1 MELLERAVETA
12 RAEQKRREAI
22 KAADAEARRAAQ
34 KAEDARKQA
43 SEPQIAESRQRVL
56 RGRSVLNT
64 FTGFWRNVRSGREMF
79 DAFPP
84 DRVQQAT
91 RAFLR
96 AADGLLGV
104 WGAYRAGKAPA
115 AFHGPEKDYLD
126 ASATL
131 TEMHM
136 VIEPVKKLDGKGLLD
151 ERDRLASLAAFPDQ
165 GLVAPVMGA
174 VKNRAAQI
182 EAYARTPE
190 GQRKVTDEKSRRY
203 RAKADRDAQERRQ
216 ADAARRELDRQ
227 HRAQQ
232 EARRREE
239 NRRDREARRLSILAS
254 QDSEVAAILDRHGIH
269 VRRDPAKTAT
279 DDAWHS
285 FKAVDRWTSQRVVD
299 LVAAD
304 VATLDRA
311 RLEARRAAE
320 APKPASVPQPEPEPK
335 PAPPKP
341 YSGPSGPGF

>member
-1 MELLERAVETA
+1 MERPVT
-12 RAEQKRREAI
+12 
-22 KAADAEARRAAQ
+22 
-34 KAEDARKQA
+34 
-43 SEPQIAESRQRVL
+43 ESRQRVL

-64 FTGFWRNVRSGREMF
+64 VTGFWRNLRSGREML
-79 DAFPP
+79 DAFHT

-91 RAFLR
+91 RAFLK
-96 AADGLLGV
+96 AAEGLLGV
-104 WGAYRAGKAPA
+104 WDAYRAGKAPA

-136 VIEPVKKLDGKGLLD
+136 VIEPVKKLDGKELLD

-182 EAYARTPE
+182 AAYTGTPE
-190 GQRKVTDEKSRRY
+190 GQRKVTDEESRRY
-203 RAKADRDAQERRQ
+203 WAKADRDAQERRQ
-216 ADAARRELDRQ
+216 AEAARRELDRQ
-227 HRAQQ
+227 HRVQQ
-232 EARRREE
+232 EARQREE

-269 VRRDPAKTAT
+269 VRRDPARTAT
-279 DDAWHS
+279 DDQWHS
-285 FKAVDRWTSQRVVD
+285 LKVVDRWTTLRVVD

-304 VATLDRA
+304 VAALDRA
-311 RLEARRAAE
+311 RLEVRRAAE
-320 APKPASVPQPEPEPK
+320 APKPASVPQPEPESK
-335 PAPPKP
+335 PSPPKP

>member
-1 MELLERAVETA
+1 MERPIT
-12 RAEQKRREAI
+12 
-22 KAADAEARRAAQ
+22 
-34 KAEDARKQA
+34 
-43 SEPQIAESRQRVL
+43 ESRQRVL
-56 RGRSVLNT
+56 RGRSVRNT
-64 FTGFWRNVRSGREMF
+64 AIGFWRNLRSGREML
-79 DAFPP
+79 DAFHP

-91 RAFLR
+91 RAFLK
-96 AADGLLGV
+96 ATEGLLGV
-104 WGAYRAGKAPA
+104 WNAYRAGKAPA

-136 VIEPVKKLDGKGLLD
+136 VIEPVKKLDGNGLLD
-151 ERDRLASLAAFPDQ
+151 ERDRLASLASFPDQ

-182 EAYARTPE
+182 AAYTATPE
-190 GQRKVTDEKSRRY
+190 GQRKVTDEESRRY
-203 RAKADRDAQERRQ
+203 WAKAEQETRERRQ

-232 EARRREE
+232 EARQREE
-239 NRRDREARRLSILAS
+239 NRRDRETRRLSILAN

-269 VRRDPAKTAT
+269 VRSDPVRTAT

-285 FKAVDRWTSQRVVD
+285 LKAVDRWTSHRVVD

-304 VATLDRA
+304 VAALDRA
-311 RLEARRAAE
+311 RLEAKRAAE
-320 APKPASVPQPEPEPK
+320 APKTAPVPEPEPAPK
-335 PAPPKP
+335 PAPPKL